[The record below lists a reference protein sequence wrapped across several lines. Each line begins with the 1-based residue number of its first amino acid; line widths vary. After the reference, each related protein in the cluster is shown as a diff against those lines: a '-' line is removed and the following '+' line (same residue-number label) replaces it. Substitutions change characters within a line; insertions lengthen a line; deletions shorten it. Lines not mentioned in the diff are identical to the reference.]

1 MAFKITQVSAVNI
14 LLSNIGQAP
23 TNSIDTTNP
32 QISLA
37 VNQLD
42 QVSNDVQTEGWVF
55 NTEQNYPFMPDNTGQ
70 ITIPNN
76 VARLDLPQWLSPN
89 IQPVIRNGK
98 LYDKIKHSFVW
109 SGVQELDVVWL
120 FDFEDLPEAAKQYIT
135 TRAANLF
142 AMRMT
147 GSTEIAKYSERE
159 EANARAA
166 LLEYECNQG
175 DYSIF
180 SSGTGVSPIRTNSPL
195 STIWR
200 Y

>member
-1 MAFKITQVSAVNI
+1 MATKITQLSAVNV
-14 LLSNIGQAP
+14 LLANIGQAP
-23 TNSIDTTNP
+23 TSSLDVSNP
-32 QISLA
+32 QVALA
-37 VNQLD
+37 VNQLN
-42 QVSNDVQTEGWVF
+42 QISNDVQTEGWIF
-55 NTEQNYPFMPDNTGQ
+55 NTEQNYPFMPDNTGC
-70 ITIPNN
+70 IAIPSN
-76 VARLDLPQWLSPN
+76 VSKLDLPPGVRTSV
-89 IQPVIRNGK
+89 QPVIRGGK
-98 LYDKIKHSFVW
+98 LYDKIAHSYVW
-109 SGVQELDVVWL
+109 EGVQKLDVVWL

-135 TRAANLF
+135 VRAANLF

-180 SSGTGVSPIRTNSPL
+180 SDGTGVSPISTNSPL